1 MRLAS
6 EVSGDGQLCPLDEI
20 FSCVVRKEGLL
31 KKQGRSA
38 ANTPTPRAS
47 PSDTVWRI
55 AVFIAPQRPYLWGA
69 NSFKSPVANYEND

>member
-38 ANTPTPRAS
+38 ANTPTPRQVPQIRFGVS
-47 PSDTVWRI
+47 P
-55 AVFIAPQRPYLWGA
+55 FL
-69 NSFKSPVANYEND
+69 SPLRDPISGGQTHLSRQ